1 MENVITHPQSH
12 SMHIIQEWGGTEDGG
27 NGGSTQVRRK
37 GRRRGGRLIGR
48 EDKERREREGT
59 EKGVGGGRCEGGK
72 ERREGERGE

>member
-1 MENVITHPQSH
+1 MGNVITHPQSH

-27 NGGSTQVRRK
+27 IGGSTQVRRK

-59 EKGVGGGRCEGGK
+59 GVEVH
-72 ERREGERGE
+72 